1 MDSSEEED
9 LAMLAVIL
17 IDDEGTKQLRR
28 RRFWIREIFRRR
40 EIQGAYLNLLQ
51 ELKIHDR
58 EYFFFFR

>member
-28 RRFWIREIFRRR
+28 RRFWIREIFRWR
-40 EIQGAYLNLLQ
+40 ETQGAYLNLLQ
-51 ELKIHDR
+51 ELKIHDK
-58 EYFFFFR
+58 EYFLVG